1 MFSAFF
7 IDRPKFAFVI
17 SIVITLA
24 GLISLATLP
33 IDQYP
38 DITPPVVQV
47 SASYPGANAQVVEAT
62 VAQPL
67 EQQVNGVEGMM
78 YIASTS
84 GNDGTLNMQV
94 TFEVGADPDIA
105 QVNVQNRVALAQP
118 QLPEEVV
125 RQGIS
130 VRKQSTNLLLVIN
143 LTSPNGTY
151 DSLYLSNYGTINLLD
166 ALSRVPGVGQATIF
180 GARDYSMRMWLDAG
194 RMASLG
200 IATSDVVRAV
210 REQNVQVAAG
220 QIGGAPSDPDQQF
233 QYTIRTQGRLDDVG
247 AFENIIVRARPD
259 GSSVRIKDIARV
271 ELGARNYASFGLLNG
286 NPSANI
292 GIYQLPGANALA
304 VANRVQQEVRRL
316 SERFPQDLKASIL
329 YDTTRFVD
337 ELITEVLKTLL
348 EALLLVV
355 LVVYVFLQDWRM
367 TVIPTIAIPVSLI
380 GTFAALNALG
390 FSINVITLFGLV
402 LSIGIVVDD
411 AIIVVENVQRKLTQ
425 GLNPRDAAVQ
435 AMHEV
440 TSPIF
445 ATSLVLLAVFVPVGF
460 IPGITGKLYQEF
472 ALTIA
477 VAVLISTINALTL
490 SPALCATVLRPHREA
505 RTWPFRAFNRAFQ
518 AVLTRYTRVVGVLVH
533 RVAVV
538 MVLFL
543 CLVAL
548 TLFGF
553 LRLPSAFL
561 PVEDQGYFFVN
572 VQLPPAAALART
584 SEVMAEVGRILRDT
598 PGIRSVVA
606 IGGYSFLT
614 GTASPNS
621 GVLFAVLEPWSDR
634 DTPELQ
640 VEGILEPVRGRLTG
654 IPEATAVAFNPPSI
668 RGLGTTG
675 GFDFQLQDPRGG
687 SPQELAS
694 ALGALVAQANQTP
707 ELRNVFST
715 FQADVPQIWVDVD
728 REKAKKQGV
737 PLDEIFATLQTQLGS
752 YYVNDFNKFGRVY
765 RVILQAERAYRQEPE
780 DILRLYVR
788 NQRDEMV
795 PLRTLV
801 SLSSTLGP
809 ETIRRYNL
817 YRAAQVNGE
826 AAPGYSSG
834 NAIAAM
840 QRVAAQVLPGGMTFE
855 WSGVTLQELKAGQTA
870 PILFAL
876 AIVFAYLFLVAQYES
891 WSIPLAVM
899 LSVPL
904 AALGAVAGLL
914 VTGLNNDIYAQIG
927 MVLLIGLAAKNAI
940 LIVEFA
946 RVKHEHGM
954 DAREAAVTAGNL
966 RFRAIMMTAFSFILG
981 VVPLLIASGAGAA
994 ARQSLGTTV
1003 FSGMLAATIVGTL
1016 LVPTFYVAIQDLVE
1030 RLPGRKRRAIP
1041 AAGE

>member
-17 SIVITLA
+17 SILITLA
-24 GLISLATLP
+24 GLISLFTLP

-38 DITPPVVQV
+38 EITPPVVQV
-47 SASYPGANAQVVEAT
+47 SASYPGANAQVVETT

-67 EQQVNGVEGMM
+67 EQQVNGVEGMI

-151 DSLYLSNYGTINLLD
+151 DSLYLSNYATINLLD

-220 QIGGAPSDPDQQF
+220 QIGAAPSDPDQQF

-247 AFENIIVRARPD
+247 AFETIIVRAHPD
-259 GSSVRIKDIARV
+259 GSSVRIKDVARV

-304 VANRVQQEVRRL
+304 VAGRVQQEVTRL
-316 SERFPQDLKASIL
+316 SQRFPRDLQASIL

-337 ELITEVLKTLL
+337 ESIKEVVKTLL
-348 EALLLVV
+348 EALILVV

-367 TVIPTIAIPVSLI
+367 TVIPSIAIPVSLI

-411 AIIVVENVQRKLTQ
+411 AIIVVENVQRKLAQ
-425 GLNPRDAAVQ
+425 GLTPRDAAMQ
-435 AMHEV
+435 AMREV
-440 TSPIF
+440 TSPIL

-505 RTWPFRAFNRAFQ
+505 RSWFFRSFNRGFD
-518 AVLTRYTRVVGVLVH
+518 AVLARYARSVRVLVRRVGV
-533 RVAVV
+533 
-538 MVLFL
+538 VLILFV
-543 CLVAL
+543 CLVGA
-548 TLFGF
+548 TA
-553 LRLPSAFL
+553 LRLPEAALGVPAGGRSGIFL
-561 PVEDQGYFFVN
+561 RQRAAATCRGAHPHRRGDDGSRRHSQGDAGHPQRRRDRRL
-572 VQLPPAAALART
+572 QLPHRYRVAEQRRVVRRSGAVVRSRYAGAAGPRHPAEGAR
-584 SEVMAEVGRILRDT
+584 EVGGD
-598 PGIRSVVA
+598 PGGDGRR
-606 IGGYSFLT
+606 LQ
-614 GTASPNS
+614 P
-621 GVLFAVLEPWSDR
+621 AV
-634 DTPELQ
+634 
-640 VEGILEPVRGRLTG
+640 
-654 IPEATAVAFNPPSI
+654 
-668 RGLGTTG
+668 
-675 GFDFQLQDPRGG
+675 DPRPRHHRRLRFPAPG
-687 SPQELAS
+687 SARRQPAGTGR
-694 ALGALVAQANQTP
+694 GAARP
-707 ELRNVFST
+707 
-715 FQADVPQIWVDVD
+715 D
-728 REKAKKQGV
+728 RPGK
-737 PLDEIFATLQTQLGS
+737 P
-752 YYVNDFNKFGRVY
+752 
-765 RVILQAERAYRQEPE
+765 RA
-780 DILRLYVR
+780 
-788 NQRDEMV
+788 
-795 PLRTLV
+795 
-801 SLSSTLGP
+801 G
-809 ETIRRYNL
+809 
-817 YRAAQVNGE
+817 AAQ
-826 AAPGYSSG
+826 
-834 NAIAAM
+834 
-840 QRVAAQVLPGGMTFE
+840 RLLHLPGGRPADLGGRGSREGEEAGRAARRDLRHAADPARLLLRQRLQQVRPGLPGHFAGRA
-855 WSGVTLQELKAGQTA
+855 GVPA
-870 PILFAL
+870 
-876 AIVFAYLFLVAQYES
+876 
-891 WSIPLAVM
+891 
-899 LSVPL
+899 
-904 AALGAVAGLL
+904 
-914 VTGLNNDIYAQIG
+914 
-927 MVLLIGLAAKNAI
+927 
-940 LIVEFA
+940 
-946 RVKHEHGM
+946 
-954 DAREAAVTAGNL
+954 
-966 RFRAIMMTAFSFILG
+966 
-981 VVPLLIASGAGAA
+981 ASGGHSAP
-994 ARQSLGTTV
+994 L
-1003 FSGMLAATIVGTL
+1003 
-1016 LVPTFYVAIQDLVE
+1016 
-1030 RLPGRKRRAIP
+1030 RA
-1041 AAGE
+1041 